1 MNVEIAPVLALM
13 MIAVS
18 CAFGK
23 SSNPT
28 KSWSEGVRRISE
40 GVVAMASGAAVPP
53 DVPPHPP
60 RERLQIIKH
69 IVTKG
74 GVNENGNV
82 LTFICKVEG
91 ASSLSLIMSVSER
104 ASDVYCARWAIIF
117 IFRLVQMYE
126 CCLKR
131 SRKIWPVG

>member
-1 MNVEIAPVLALM
+1 
-13 MIAVS
+13 
-18 CAFGK
+18 
-23 SSNPT
+23 
-28 KSWSEGVRRISE
+28 
-40 GVVAMASGAAVPP
+40 MASGAVVPP

-91 ASSLSLIMSVSER
+91 ASSLSLVMSVLRER
-104 ASDVYCARWAIIF
+104 QTSIAQDGLSF
-117 IFRLVQMYE
+117 LSLGLFRCMNAV
-126 CCLKR
+126 
-131 SRKIWPVG
+131 